1 MGGMEQTGIHPA
13 VIEAIRLSA
22 QRWGLRAVTLFG
34 SRARGEQRPKSDIN
48 LALSGGDQVRFAL
61 DVEENAPTLLSF
73 DFVDLD
79 GSVQQELRET
89 VAREGRLSYEE
100 VR

>member
-22 QRWGLRAVTLFG
+22 QRCGLRAVTLFG
-34 SRARGEQRPKSDIN
+34 SRARGEQRSKSDID

-61 DVEENAPTLLSF
+61 DVEESAPTLLSF
-73 DFVDLD
+73 DFVNLD
-79 GSVQQELRET
+79 GPVQQELRET
-89 VAREGRLSYEE
+89 VAREGRLIYEE

>member
-13 VIEAIRLSA
+13 VIEVIRLSA
-22 QRWGLRAVTLFG
+22 QRCGLRAVTLFG
-34 SRARGEQRPKSDIN
+34 SRARGEQRPKSDID
-48 LALSGGDQVRFAL
+48 LAMPGGDQVRFAL
-61 DVEENAPTLLSF
+61 DVEGKCPTLLSF

-89 VAREGRLSYEE
+89 VAREGWLSYEE

>member
-1 MGGMEQTGIHPA
+1 MP
-13 VIEAIRLSA
+13 
-22 QRWGLRAVTLFG
+22 
-34 SRARGEQRPKSDIN
+34 
-48 LALSGGDQVRFAL
+48 GGDQVRFAL
-61 DVEENAPTLLSF
+61 DVEENVPTLLSF

>member
-1 MGGMEQTGIHPA
+1 MGGMEQTGMHPA

-22 QRWGLRAVTLFG
+22 QQCGLCAVTLFG
-34 SRARGEQRPKSDIN
+34 SRARGEQRPKSDID

-61 DVEENAPTLLSF
+61 DVEENVPTLLSF

>member
-1 MGGMEQTGIHPA
+1 MGGMEQTGMHPA

-22 QRWGLRAVTLFG
+22 QRCGLRAVTLFG
-34 SRARGEQRPKSDIN
+34 SRAREEQRPKSDID

-61 DVEENAPTLLSF
+61 DGEGKCPTLPSF
-73 DFVDLD
+73 DYVELD
-79 GSVQQELRET
+79 GSVQPELRET